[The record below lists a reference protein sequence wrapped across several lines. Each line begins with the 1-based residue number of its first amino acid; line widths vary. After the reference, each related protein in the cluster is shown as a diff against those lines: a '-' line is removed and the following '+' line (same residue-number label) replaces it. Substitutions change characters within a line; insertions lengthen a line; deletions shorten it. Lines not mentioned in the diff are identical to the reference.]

1 MRLRG
6 HGGGKM
12 RADFSVM
19 KALKAAMAFVP
30 QAWAGAW
37 LALVLLFAALA
48 GGPWLLAGQQLPL
61 MFAQLI
67 LIFCVLLLKLVAQ
80 GALYRIALFGKE
92 ARAEGLGFG
101 GLQIARPEL
110 RLLMASLIAGAF
122 MMLIAGAIFLVF
134 AIALSLSGLA
144 TGYENSMAAV
154 CAIWR
159 RHSGAD
165 YVFIIYILAAILFL
179 VFVALK
185 FVLMPAA
192 NIGGRKLVALNA
204 LGLSSGN
211 VGRLFIGLMA
221 IVLPFALAC
230 GLAVRQFGHGSAVMW
245 LHSALL
251 ALAIFG
257 LFPLIVGFLASAYRQ
272 IMAIRS
278 K

>member
-1 MRLRG
+1 
-6 HGGGKM
+6 
-12 RADFSVM
+12 M
-19 KALKAAMAFVP
+19 KALKAAGAFLP

-37 LALVLLFAALA
+37 LALILMFVVVA
-48 GGPWLLAGQQLPL
+48 GGPLLLAGHQLPL
-61 MFAQLI
+61 RFTLLVI
-67 LIFCVLLLKLVAQ
+67 IFSLLLIKLISQ
-80 GALYRIALFGKE
+80 GALYRIALFGKD
-92 ARAEGLGFG
+92 AKTEGLGFG

-110 RLLMASLIAGAF
+110 RLLLASLIVAAF
-122 MMLIAGAIFLVF
+122 VVLIAAAIFLVF

-144 TGYENSMAAV
+144 AGYDNSVAAV

-165 YVFIIYILAAILFL
+165 YVFIIYILAAALFL
-179 VFVALK
+179 VFLALK

-192 NIGGRKLVALNA
+192 NIGGRKLVTLNA
-204 LGLSSGN
+204 LGLSTGN
-211 VGRLFIGLMA
+211 VGKLFIGL
-221 IVLPFALAC
+221 ITIILPFALLGGVAM
-230 GLAVRQFGHGSAVMW
+230 RHFGHGGAFIS

-251 ALAIFG
+251 ALSIFG

>member
-1 MRLRG
+1 
-6 HGGGKM
+6 M

-19 KALKAAMAFVP
+19 KALKAAVAFLP
-30 QAWAGAW
+30 QAWAGVW
-37 LALVLLFAALA
+37 LVLVLLFAVLA
-48 GGPWLLAGQQLPL
+48 GGPWLLSGQQLPL
-61 MFAQLI
+61 RLAPFI
-67 LIFCVLLLKLVAQ
+67 LIFCVLLLKLVSQ

-101 GLQIARPEL
+101 GVQIGRPEL
-110 RLLMASLIAGAF
+110 RLLLAALIAGAF
-122 MMLIAGAIFLVF
+122 VLLIAGAIFLVF

-144 TGYENSMAAV
+144 AGYESSMAAV

-165 YVFIIYILAAILFL
+165 YMFIVYIAAAVLFL

-204 LGLSSGN
+204 LGLSTGN
-211 VGRLFIGLMA
+211 VGRLFTGLMA
-221 IVLPFALAC
+221 IILPFALAC
-230 GLAVRQFGHGSAVMW
+230 GLAVRQFGHGSAFIW

-251 ALAIFG
+251 ALSIFG

>member
-1 MRLRG
+1 
-6 HGGGKM
+6 M

-19 KALKAAMAFVP
+19 KALKAAVVFVP

-37 LALVLLFAALA
+37 LVLILMFAALA
-48 GGPWLLAGQQLPL
+48 GGPWLLVGQQLPL
-61 MFAQLI
+61 NFAPLL
-67 LIFCVLLLKLVAQ
+67 LIFCILLLKLVSH
-80 GALYRIALFGKE
+80 GALYRIALFGKD
-92 ARAEGLGFG
+92 AVAEGLGFG

-110 RLLMASLIAGAF
+110 RLLLASLIAGAF
-122 MMLIAGAIFLVF
+122 VMLIAGAIFLVF
-134 AIALSLSGLA
+134 AISLSLSGLA
-144 TGYENSMAAV
+144 SGYESSLAAV

-159 RHSGAD
+159 RHSGVD
-165 YVFIIYILAAILFL
+165 YVFIVYILAAILFL
-179 VFVALK
+179 IFVALK

-211 VGRLFIGLMA
+211 VGRLFIGLMV
-221 IVLPFALAC
+221 IVLPFALVC
-230 GLAVRQFGHGSAVMW
+230 GLAVRQFGHGNAFMW

-251 ALAIFG
+251 VLTIFG